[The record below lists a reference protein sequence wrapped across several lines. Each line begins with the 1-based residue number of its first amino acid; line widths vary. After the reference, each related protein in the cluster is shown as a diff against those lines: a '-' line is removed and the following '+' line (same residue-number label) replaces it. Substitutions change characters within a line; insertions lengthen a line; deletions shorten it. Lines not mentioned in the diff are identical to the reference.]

1 MKFRDGKSGA
11 VIRVNVSTKSSVASI
26 NGIMDDGS
34 IKVRLTSAPVEGQA
48 NEELI
53 NLLAKALRVK
63 KSDFEIILGQSSKK
77 KMIAVYGL
85 DADKVNEL
93 LHSIIQKGS

>member
-34 IKVRLTSAPVEGQA
+34 IKIRLTSAPVEGQA

-53 NLLAKALRVK
+53 SLLAKALRVK
-63 KSDFEIILGQSSKK
+63 KSDFEIILGQSRKK

-93 LHSIIQKGS
+93 IHSIIQKGS